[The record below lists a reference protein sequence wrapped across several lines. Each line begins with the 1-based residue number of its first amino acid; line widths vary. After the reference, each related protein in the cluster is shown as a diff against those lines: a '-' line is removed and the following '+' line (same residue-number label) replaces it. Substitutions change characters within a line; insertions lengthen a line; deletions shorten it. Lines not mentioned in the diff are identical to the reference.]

1 MKLAVAVLSSI
12 LLACSV
18 TIANPI
24 DPSATTSTEYITSP
38 TPDPNGIGLGSLD
51 PLPNIIKDFL
61 KEYIELEHGRDEQ
74 EKLYGSLKPQYDHQH
89 KLVKRLKKK
98 IQVLG
103 YISQTSGDG
112 PEYNGE
118 IRKNKLDLEIQ
129 KSKLANLKKSLQGCE
144 SKYSYLTVKVEQINV
159 ELVDLIFGESWNPK
173 LFGRKLYDINSNP
186 FIRSYLE
193 EQSLEYNK
201 SLGRKP
207 SDQQQRRKPSDQQSQ
222 DSQPSPNTPSGSGSG
237 YFEQR
242 VPSNKRK
249 GFSKFM
255 NGLKSLFGRPK
266 NDDSSN

>member
-1 MKLAVAVLSSI
+1 MKLAVIVLSSI

-24 DPSATTSTEYITSP
+24 LPSATTSTESIISP
-38 TPDPNGIGLGSLD
+38 THNPNGIGLGGLD
-51 PLPNIIKDFL
+51 PIPNIIKDLL
-61 KEYIELEHGRDEQ
+61 KEYIELEHALE
-74 EKLYGSLKPQYDHQH
+74 
-89 KLVKRLKKK
+89 KK

-112 PEYNGE
+112 PEYNVE
-118 IRKNKLDLEIQ
+118 IRKNKLDFEIQ

-193 EQSLEYNK
+193 KQSLKYNN
-201 SLGRKP
+201 SWCRTP
-207 SDQQQRRKPSDQQSQ
+207 SDQQQRIKPSDQQSQ
-222 DSQPSPNTPSGSGSG
+222 DSQPSPDTPSESGSGSG

-255 NGLKSLFGRPK
+255 NGLKSLFQRSK

>member
-24 DPSATTSTEYITSP
+24 DPSATTSTESSTSP

-89 KLVKRLKKK
+89 KLNIMLKFER
-98 IQVLG
+98 
-103 YISQTSGDG
+103 ISL
-112 PEYNGE
+112 
-118 IRKNKLDLEIQ
+118 IL

-159 ELVDLIFGESWNPK
+159 KLVDLIFGESWNSK

-186 FIRSYLE
+186 LIRSYLE

-222 DSQPSPNTPSGSGSG
+222 DSQPSPDTPSGSGSG

-255 NGLKSLFGRPK
+255 NGLKSLFQRSK

>member
-18 TIANPI
+18 TIANPV
-24 DPSATTSTEYITSP
+24 DPSATTSTESITSP
-38 TPDPNGIGLGSLD
+38 THNPNGIGLGGLD
-51 PLPNIIKDFL
+51 PIPNIIKDLL

-103 YISQTSGDG
+103 YISQASGDG

-118 IRKNKLDLEIQ
+118 IRKNKLDFEIQ

-144 SKYSYLTVKVEQINV
+144 SK
-159 ELVDLIFGESWNPK
+159 
-173 LFGRKLYDINSNP
+173 
-186 FIRSYLE
+186 SYLE
-193 EQSLEYNK
+193 KQSLKYNK

-222 DSQPSPNTPSGSGSG
+222 DSQPSPDTPSGSVSG

-255 NGLKSLFGRPK
+255 NGLKSLFQRSK

>member
-1 MKLAVAVLSSI
+1 MKLAVIVLSSI

-24 DPSATTSTEYITSP
+24 LPSATTSTESIISP
-38 TPDPNGIGLGSLD
+38 THNPNGIGLGGLD
-51 PLPNIIKDFL
+51 PIPNIIKDLL

-89 KLVKRLKKK
+89 KL
-98 IQVLG
+98 
-103 YISQTSGDG
+103 
-112 PEYNGE
+112 
-118 IRKNKLDLEIQ
+118 NKLDFEIQ

-193 EQSLEYNK
+193 KQSLKYNK

-207 SDQQQRRKPSDQQSQ
+207 SDQQQRKKPSDQQSQ
-222 DSQPSPNTPSGSGSG
+222 DSQPSPDTPSESGSGSG

-255 NGLKSLFGRPK
+255 NGLKSLFQRSK